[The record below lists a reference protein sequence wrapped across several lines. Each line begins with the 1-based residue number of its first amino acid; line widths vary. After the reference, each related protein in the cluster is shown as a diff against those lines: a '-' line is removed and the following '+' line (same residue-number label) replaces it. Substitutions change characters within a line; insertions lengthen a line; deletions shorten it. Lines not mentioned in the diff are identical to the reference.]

1 MIELNSIAVCKT
13 NFIWLQFS
21 AFILKFFLN
30 KHSSFN
36 LPFDCYSCT
45 LLNTILS
52 SPFLKSNLPFYA
64 IAQHVSVQYVILCL
78 NLVNVRFLLKIHLR
92 FKSLTSMTSSDYIC
106 TWMNKSLFEELHKFF
121 DDFLSV
127 DKCRSFKISTK
138 SLNLCNCKTDLKFLP

>member
-1 MIELNSIAVCKT
+1 MALCYNIERLKDWLLSWLTRITTVLNEMSFQFNSKLWTFKYSIHLICLLSSKSSNLLLLFSIFFPSQECRYVDSFFHIKFCNSLHFFYRCLFFKVFMIELNSIAVCKT

-52 SPFLKSNLPFYA
+52 SPF
-64 IAQHVSVQYVILCL
+64 
-78 NLVNVRFLLKIHLR
+78 
-92 FKSLTSMTSSDYIC
+92 
-106 TWMNKSLFEELHKFF
+106 
-121 DDFLSV
+121 
-127 DKCRSFKISTK
+127 
-138 SLNLCNCKTDLKFLP
+138 